1 MRILMLVACL
11 WAVTS
16 PLSGKIAFKSNRTG
30 NSNIYTM
37 DSDGNNVLQLTFHAA
52 GDGGPAWSPNGQQIA
67 FHTMRDGNLE
77 VYVMDADG
85 TNQRNLT
92 RHLGSDGFPDWHP
105 NGDRI
110 AFDSDRGGKR
120 VNIYVMDTDGLNVQQ
135 ITQLELAQ
143 IPKWSPDGKH
153 IAFEASIDQGQQVYI
168 ANADGTQ
175 RWQVSKAMIPN
186 ASIYFDDW
194 SPNGKQILY
203 TEAIGLDVN
212 HSFPTIVTLDPVGQR
227 RVIKREL
234 LGIPRMPLQSLT
246 YSADGGSVLFAGKK
260 DNHWN
265 IYRFRLADTKLI
277 QLTDNVNPFKDV
289 SPHEWDPQLSVPHQ
303 PRLLTLYWGRV
314 KTEAL
319 RK

>member
-1 MRILMLVACL
+1 MRIFMLVACL
-11 WAVTS
+11 WVVTS
-16 PLSGKIAFKSNRTG
+16 PLFGKIAFKSNRTG

-37 DSDGNNVLQLTFHAA
+37 NSDGNNLLQLTDHPA

-92 RHLGSDGFPDWHP
+92 RHPGSDGFPDWHP
-105 NGDRI
+105 DGDRI
-110 AFDSDRGGKR
+110 VFHSDRGGKEL
-120 VNIYVMDTDGLNVQQ
+120 NIYVMDTDGNNVQQ
-135 ITQLELAQ
+135 ITQLEFAS

-168 ANADGTQ
+168 ANADGTK

-203 TEAIGLDVN
+203 TEAIDLDVN
-212 HSFPTIVTLDPVGQR
+212 HSFPVIVTLHPFGQR
-227 RVIKREL
+227 KVVKREL
-234 LGIPRMPLQSLT
+234 VGLPRMPLQHLT
-246 YSADGGSVLFAGKK
+246 FSPNGASILFSGKK
-260 DNHWN
+260 ENHWV
-265 IYRFRLADTKLI
+265 IYRYRLGDRKLI
-277 QLTDNVNPFKDV
+277 QLTENVNPFKDV
-289 SPHEWDPQLSVPHQ
+289 SPHEWNSRLSVLRQ
-303 PRLLTLYWGRV
+303 QRLLTQTWGRIKV
-314 KTEAL
+314 QAVSK
-319 RK
+319 